1 MSCLRRNARKGKGG
15 SLKQDDIAWGPY
27 GPVRN
32 KTRPP
37 RMGLG
42 NRVNL
47 ESLKNY
53 GATRPEEE
61 TTAGEKVP
69 EVTKINVHPDVKS
82 GKAETDEQ
90 Q

>member
-1 MSCLRRNARKGKGG
+1 
-15 SLKQDDIAWGPY
+15 
-27 GPVRN
+27 
-32 KTRPP
+32 
-37 RMGLG
+37 
-42 NRVNL
+42 L